1 MKTENKHWK
10 RRKVEGKKEPGSFRI
25 LISLIHRTLELPTS
39 RCLSKGTVLIF
50 FSFQVKFQ
58 EQGNAQKLSAPCNEY
73 WQEHTPGQLNP
84 IQMQNSII
92 TAETSFMPLPSPPLH
107 HPTYQAT
114 TAVILFLYHKLIL
127 LVPGLI

>member
-1 MKTENKHWK
+1 MKTKSQHWK
-10 RRKVEGKKEPGSFRI
+10 GRKVEGKKETGSFRI
-25 LISLIHRTLELPTS
+25 LISLTHRSLELPIS
-39 RCLSKGTVLIF
+39 RHLSKGTVLIL

-92 TAETSFMPLPSPPLH
+92 TAETSFMPLPSQPLH

-114 TAVILFLYHKLIL
+114 TAVIFFFF
-127 LVPGLI
+127 VP